1 MTNYNQCGCVALTN
15 LYPSVGEDPY
25 FLLQILTTGVKVYKF
40 STFWNKF
47 ALGGIN
53 QSIFEYSKCGL
64 HVFCIIFLNRKK
76 GDDKEE
82 LLGLQFTSPAM
93 R

>member
-1 MTNYNQCGCVALTN
+1 MGVWL
-15 LYPSVGEDPY
+15 LPIY
-25 FLLQILTTGVKVYKF
+25 FLLQILTTGVKVYTF
-40 STFWNKF
+40 FFFFWNKF

-64 HVFCIIFLNRKK
+64 HVFYIIFLNRKK

-82 LLGLQFTSPAM
+82 LLGLLFTSPAM

>member
-1 MTNYNQCGCVALTN
+1 MTNYNQCVCVALTN
-15 LYPSVGEDPY
+15 LYPSVGEDTY

-40 STFWNKF
+40 FFFWNES
-47 ALGGIN
+47 ALGGLN
-53 QSIFEYSKCGL
+53 QSIIEYSKHGL
-64 HVFCIIFLNRKK
+64 HVFYIIFLNRKK